1 MTAGEVL
8 ALFRSEMNDLN
19 TPYLWSD
26 MELYRYID
34 DAQRMFC
41 RKTDGI
47 GDATTTAVTDIAVTP
62 GTTWVSLHPSIKMI
76 RSARR
81 TDTGRPIEVVNEQDM
96 PSRDWY
102 WDGKT
107 GSVRGL
113 VIGEEKD
120 KAQVYPESAETVTVR
135 LLVYRHPL
143 EAIEGDADFEIGEK
157 HHVHLLHWIKRCAY
171 MKQDA
176 ETYDK
181 SKSEEFE
188 GKFLKYCEE
197 SKLEDRR
204 EKHKTR
210 IVRYGGI

>member
-1 MTAGEVL
+1 MTSGEVL
-8 ALFRSEMNDLN
+8 ALFRQEMNDTLA
-19 TPYLWSD
+19 PYLWSD
-26 MELYRYID
+26 AEVYRYID

-47 GDATTTAVTDIAVTP
+47 GEATNPLITEISVTP
-62 GTTWVSLHPSIKMI
+62 GTTWVALHPTIKMI

-81 TDTGRPIEVVNEQDM
+81 VDTGRPIQVVNEQDM
-96 PSRDWY
+96 PELGWF
-102 WDGKT
+102 WNGAT
-107 GSVRGL
+107 GVVRGL

-120 KAQVYPESAETVTVR
+120 KAQVYPESNETMTVK

-143 EAIEGDADFEIGEK
+143 EPIESDQDFEIGEK
-157 HHVHLLHWIKRCAY
+157 HHLHLLHWIKSRAY
-171 MKQDA
+171 LKQDS
-176 ETYDK
+176 ETYNK

-197 SKLEDRR
+197 SKLEDRK